1 MTNAMI
7 VLFVGLLGAYLFMR
21 LNSTRKL
28 RAAGVRT
35 VGVAETVRLIEEQK
49 AIVVDVREVREY
61 RSGRIPNSR
70 HIPLGQ
76 ISRRLKDLEKV
87 KRQGRPIVVSCRSG
101 RRSAVASVIL
111 SKHGFSD
118 VYNLKGGVSAWS
130 RANMSLER

>member
-1 MTNAMI
+1 MTNVMI
-7 VLFVGLLGAYLFMR
+7 VLFAGLLGAYLFMR
-21 LNSTRKL
+21 LNSSRKL

-130 RANMSLER
+130 RAKMSLER